1 MFSFLIL
8 SNFDFY
14 LINALVCVDIDQ
26 GIHKVKLEIAWNEKQ
41 KKTTLVF
48 FIYKYDKFWR
58 VLPEQNFISNLF
70 FLKSV
75 FISYYNTYMYYLT
88 MYINLERKNEVLAF
102 YPSSSLLNSRSQKLQ
117 RMPIIKYCASRSAA
131 ALLANLKCLTN

>member
-1 MFSFLIL
+1 M
-8 SNFDFY
+8 
-14 LINALVCVDIDQ
+14 NALVYDNIDQ
-26 GIHKVKLEIAWNEKQ
+26 GIYKVKLKVARNEKR
-41 KKTTLVF
+41 KKLHGF
-48 FIYKYDKFWR
+48 YFSINMANFEGFWR
-58 VLPEQNFISNLF
+58 NKKLISNLF

-75 FISYYNTYMYYLT
+75 YISYYNTYMYYLT

-102 YPSSSLLNSRSQKLQ
+102 YPNSSLLNSRSQKLQ